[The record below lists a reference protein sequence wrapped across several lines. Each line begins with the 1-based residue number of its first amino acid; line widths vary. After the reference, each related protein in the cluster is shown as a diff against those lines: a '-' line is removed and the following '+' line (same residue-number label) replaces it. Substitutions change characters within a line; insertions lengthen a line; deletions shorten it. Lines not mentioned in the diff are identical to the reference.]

1 MTPDPKHQSATAAA
15 GGRQP
20 VPAPPEP
27 GRSAASPGSGA
38 EPRPESLDFGSAQ
51 PPRRRF
57 SWVIWSLVLGVL
69 ALLGFGQVRAAQGP
83 VGVGARA
90 PDFTLTTFDGQR
102 IDTAELRGNIVVV
115 NFWASW
121 CKPCEQEALELEL
134 AHQLYKDQG
143 VVFLGV
149 DYVDIEREA
158 LAYLERFE
166 ITYPNGPDLGTEIS
180 QAFRTRGV
188 PETYVIGPDG
198 RIAAVQIGP
207 YLSFDAIVEHIRA
220 AQGSPGTDGRP
231 EA

>member
-1 MTPDPKHQSATAAA
+1 MSDEPRRADAGGEPISPIEAGLPSSPAPDLSTEAESGLTDGQRRDAAA
-15 GGRQP
+15 QP
-20 VPAPPEP
+20 K
-27 GRSAASPGSGA
+27 RSS
-38 EPRPESLDFGSAQ
+38 
-51 PPRRRF
+51 F
-57 SWVIWSLVLGVL
+57 SWVVWVLLLGLL
-69 ALLGFGQVRAAQGP
+69 AVLGFGQVRASQGP

-90 PDFTLTTFDGQR
+90 PDFQMTTFDGQQ
-102 IDTAELRGNIVVV
+102 INTAELRGQVVVV

-134 AHQLYKDQG
+134 AHQLFKDQG
-143 VVFLGV
+143 VVFIGV

-166 ITYPNGPDLGTEIS
+166 ITYANGPDLGTEIS

-207 YLSFDAIVEHIRA
+207 YLTFDAIVEHIEA
-220 AQGSPGTDGRP
+220 AQS
-231 EA
+231 